1 MTNGDAGGASEAPL
15 WQFVGERVALGPH
28 RRELLPL
35 YHRWIIDPDVAR
47 TLAIG
52 VRPMTLDDEVR
63 WYEALAS
70 QPREMYFTVY
80 ERSSAR
86 PIGVTGLHDV
96 DHAQRTAE
104 FGIIIGERD
113 AWGKGYA
120 TETARMMLD
129 YGFYA
134 LNLHNIMLTVYGN
147 NPGALIAY
155 ERAGFRRAGLRRQAR
170 WMAGEAIDV
179 ILMDCL
185 ATEFTGSVLR
195 QRLLEGLPRADS
207 ARPRTDE
214 ERSS

>member
-1 MTNGDAGGASEAPL
+1 MAPTQADGASEAPL

-28 RRELLPL
+28 RRELLPH
-35 YHRWIIDPDVAR
+35 YHRWITDPDVAR

-52 VRPMTLDDEVR
+52 VRPMTFDDEVR

-70 QPREMYFTVY
+70 QPREVYFTVY
-80 ERSSAR
+80 ERATAR
-86 PIGVTGLHDV
+86 PIGVTALHDV

-104 FGIIIGERD
+104 FGLIIGEKD

-129 YGFYA
+129 YAFHA

-155 ERAGFRRAGLRRQAR
+155 ERAGFRRAGVRRQAR
-170 WMAGEAIDV
+170 WIGDQAIDV
-179 ILMDCL
+179 IWMDSL

-195 QRLLEGLPRADS
+195 QRLLEGRPPAPEPEPTADK
-207 ARPRTDE
+207 RPPA
-214 ERSS
+214 